1 MTFDQYVDTNVA
13 GFVRDLQGA
22 CRQPSIAAQDHGMR
36 EMADLLAAQMRSAGI
51 SVEVLPTTEKRSP
64 GSQNR

>member
-1 MTFDQYVDTNVA
+1 
-13 GFVRDLQGA
+13 
-22 CRQPSIAAQDHGMR
+22 MR